1 VSFRRLVLFFTFL
14 AIFTM
19 AFRVS
24 IDSDT
29 WWHLRAGAEILER
42 GAVITEDPFSLTRFQ
57 QPWRYP
63 GWLSQVIL
71 FSLYKLMGYAGLNLL
86 TALMVTLAFLW
97 VWPHTEGSLLRRSAL
112 LLLAA
117 AASGVYWS
125 ARPQIFSFA
134 LTGFF
139 IHFLERE
146 RAAKSNPLWAYLLAM
161 ALWAN
166 IHGGFAIGFLLIG
179 AYLGGEVLV
188 LMAIV
193 IKDPARWQETF
204 DHAKPKLIRFAW
216 IILLSLLGLCL
227 NPHGP
232 SMVLYPFKT
241 VSIGALREYIQEWQ
255 SPDFHALEVQPFLW
269 MFFLAF
275 VGFSAAPKRQHPT
288 DYLLVLGFAF
298 MSFWAARN
306 IALFA
311 LVAVVPISRALSSI
325 SFELPW
331 LRSSKEFPQNVQ
343 KIVNMFLAVGLL
355 LAAIVKISIPWAR
368 ANNQQSINEMFPTE
382 AIDFLRTSVSP
393 GPIFNSY
400 NWGAYLIWELYP
412 EYRSFVDGRTDLFND
427 EILEDYLSAWRGEP
441 AWRDVF
447 EQWGIEVVLIE
458 PFSPLAAELRLS
470 GWDPIYEAPD
480 ALVFIDPGKH

>member
-1 VSFRRLVLFFTFL
+1 VSFKRFVLFFTFL

-29 WWHLRAGAEILER
+29 WWHLRAGAEILDR

-71 FSLYKLMGYAGLNLL
+71 YGLYTLMGYAGLNLL
-86 TALMVTLAFLW
+86 TAFMVTLAFLW
-97 VWPHTEGSLLRRSAL
+97 VWPHVEGSLLRRSAL
-112 LLLAA
+112 ILLAA

-125 ARPQIFSFA
+125 ARPQIISFT
-134 LTGFF
+134 LTGVF
-139 IHFLERE
+139 IHLLERE
-146 RAAKSNPLWAYLLAM
+146 RAAKSNPIWIYLLIM

-188 LMAIV
+188 LIANGV
-193 IKDPARWQETF
+193 KAPARWQESF
-204 DHAKPKLIRFAW
+204 DHAKPILLRFAW
-216 IILLSLLGLCL
+216 IIFFCLFGLCL

-232 SMVLYPFKT
+232 SMLLYPFKT
-241 VSIGALREYIQEWQ
+241 VSIGALRAYIQEWQ

-275 VGFSAAPKRQHPT
+275 VGFSAAPKRQHPV
-288 DYLLVLGFAF
+288 DYFLVLGFAF

-311 LVAVVPISRALSSI
+311 LTAVVPISRAFSSI
-325 SFELPW
+325 SIELSW
-331 LRSSKEFPQNVQ
+331 LKSTKEFPQNVQ
-343 KIVNMFLAVGLL
+343 KIVNTFLAVGFLM
-355 LAAIVKISIPWAR
+355 AAIVKISVPWTR
-368 ANNQQSINEMFPTE
+368 VSNQQSINKMFPTE

-427 EILEDYLSAWRGEP
+427 EILEEYLSTWRGEP
-441 AWRDVF
+441 IWRDAF
-447 EQWGIEVVLIE
+447 ERWGIEVVLIE

-470 GWDPIYEAPD
+470 GWDLVFEESD
-480 ALVFIDPGKH
+480 ALIFIEPGRN